1 MFAYS
6 DNYFTFFFFQIL
18 IWNYLSLAHT
28 IYVYFASIF
37 LWYKTMKDA
46 WLLHV
51 SVSSPNDAFYFTP
64 LSCVFKQGLPP
75 LFQVQN
81 TDLPYS
87 DTSFNALQDLRRVLR
102 LMKVALS
109 QLPCI
114 KYECRIWKM
123 KGLCMKERQG
133 EQNCF
138 RSYSV
143 NRRIYKCFC

>member
-1 MFAYS
+1 MLIQIIILLIFI
-6 DNYFTFFFFQIL
+6 QIL
-18 IWNYLSLAHT
+18 ILNYLTLAHT
-28 IYVYFASIF
+28 ILVYFASVS

-46 WLLHV
+46 WILRV
-51 SVSSPNDAFYFTP
+51 SISSPNDTFYFTP
-64 LSCVFKQGLPP
+64 LSCVFEQWLPP

-87 DTSFNALQDLRRVLR
+87 DMSFSALQDLRKVPR

-109 QLPCI
+109 KLPCI

-123 KGLCMKERQG
+123 KGLCMRERQG

-138 RSYSV
+138 RSYSA
-143 NRRIYKCFC
+143 NRHINKCFC